1 MNGEFKQEKQYKK
14 VKPLLTKKKL
24 PIYNLYQF
32 ISSLVSMVSLY
43 HRNLKKINK
52 MGVVVRNKGQQ
63 TMGNRRNPKVNSA
76 DVLFILK
83 LEY

>member
-43 HRNLKKINK
+43 HRNLKKSIK
-52 MGVVVRNKGQQ
+52 WG
-63 TMGNRRNPKVNSA
+63 S
-76 DVLFILK
+76 
-83 LEY
+83 